1 MRIPEIPDE
10 IMELLNK
17 FRAGG
22 LTNLDSRERTLLESG
37 IDLVKYQR
45 EQEDMD
51 GRAHGSES
59 SPAGESSGTSD

>member
-1 MRIPEIPDE
+1 MKIPEIPNE

-37 IDLVKYQR
+37 IDLTKYQQ
-45 EQEDMD
+45 EQEDLD
-51 GRAHGSES
+51 GREHGSES
-59 SPAGESSGTSD
+59 PPIGKPSSSGD